1 VSAVPVGVGP
11 AGRFLGRLGRERLAL
26 ASLAVLVLIALACL
40 FGPQLTGHEADRAYP
55 DLRQLPSGAATQ
67 PDPAHLGP
75 ALERLA
81 FRMRVRLDA
90 VARDGETLRLTLGSD
105 AGVDRRS
112 LVYLPRSGL
121 FGSPTVVEDREAGR
135 SLVVAVPIRRLR
147 FLLGTDV
154 QGRDLLTR
162 CLVAGRIS
170 LAIGLAASLVA
181 LLIGVV
187 YGATAGVLGGAA
199 DAVMM
204 RGVDVLYA
212 LPFVFFVILLLVF
225 FRPSLMLMLV
235 AIAAVEWLDM
245 ARVVRAQT
253 LSLRE
258 RDFVRAARALG
269 VGTPGIILRHIVPNT
284 LGPVA
289 VTATLL
295 VPQVILLESFLSFLG
310 LGVQEPQTSW
320 GVLIADGARSIE
332 SAPHMLAGPAAFLI
346 ATLVAL
352 NLLGDGLADALDPR
366 GA

>member
-1 VSAVPVGVGP
+1 MSVAARP
-11 AGRFLGRLGRERLAL
+11 AGRVLARLARMRS
-26 ASLAVLVLIALACL
+26 AMAALAVLVLIALACL
-40 FGPQLTGHEADRAYP
+40 VGPVLTGHDPDRAYP
-55 DLRQLPSGAATQ
+55 DLRQLPAGLAAK
-67 PDPAHLGP
+67 PDADHLGP
-75 ALERLA
+75 ALARIA

-90 VARDGETLRLTLGSD
+90 VARDGETLRLTVGSE

-121 FGSPTVVEDREAGR
+121 FGPPAVLESRDGGR
-135 SLVVAVPIRRLR
+135 TLVVAVPVRHLR

-162 CLVAGRIS
+162 CLTAGRVS
-170 LAIGLAASLVA
+170 LAIGLAASLAA
-181 LLIGVV
+181 LLIGVT
-187 YGATAGVLGGAA
+187 YGATAGFLGGAA

-204 RGVDVLYA
+204 RFVDVLYA

-225 FRPSLMLMLV
+225 FRPSLTLMLV

-258 RDFVRAARALG
+258 RDFVRAAHALG
-269 VGTPGIILRHIVPNT
+269 VGSTGIIARHIVPNT

-320 GVLIADGARSIE
+320 GVLVADGARAIE
-332 SAPHMLAGPAAFLI
+332 AAPHMLAAPALFLI

-352 NLLGDGLADALDPR
+352 NLLGDGLADALDPQA
-366 GA
+366 G

>member
-1 VSAVPVGVGP
+1 VSVVPALAGP
-11 AGRFLGRLGRERLAL
+11 ARRTLGRLARERTALSAL
-26 ASLAVLVLIALACL
+26 AALVLIALACL
-40 FGPQLTGHEADRAYP
+40 IGPALTGHDSERAYP
-55 DLRQLPSGAATQ
+55 DLRQLPAGLTAQ
-67 PDPAHLGP
+67 PDAAHLGP

-90 VARDGETLRLTLGSD
+90 VARDGKSVRLSLSSD

-121 FGSPTVVEDREAGR
+121 FGAPEVVEERDSGR
-135 SLVVAVPIRRLR
+135 SLVVAVPLRRLH
-147 FLLGTDV
+147 FPLGTDI

-170 LAIGLAASLVA
+170 LAIGLMASLAA
-181 LLIGVV
+181 LLIGVL
-187 YGATAGVLGGAA
+187 YGAAAGFLGGAL
-199 DAVMM
+199 DTVMM
-204 RGVDVLYA
+204 RFVDVLYA

-225 FRPSLMLMLV
+225 FRPSVLLMLV

-253 LSLRE
+253 LSLRT
-258 RDFVRAARALG
+258 RDFVRAAQALG
-269 VGTPGIILRHIVPNT
+269 LDARRIILRHIIPNT

-320 GVLIADGARSIE
+320 GVLISEGARSIE
-332 SAPHMLAGPAAFLI
+332 AAPHLLAAPAAFLI

-366 GA
+366 SD

>member
-1 VSAVPVGVGP
+1 MTAAPRP
-11 AGRFLGRLGRERLAL
+11 ARQIFTRLVRMRGAL
-26 ASLAVLVLIALACL
+26 AALAVLILIGLVCL
-40 FGPQLTGHEADRAYP
+40 VGPGLTGHDPDRAYP
-55 DLRQLPSGAATQ
+55 DLRQLPAGLAAQ
-67 PDPAHLGP
+67 PDAAHLGP

-81 FRMRVRLDA
+81 FRMRVRLEA
-90 VARDGETLRLTLGSD
+90 VVRDGDTLRLTLGSD

-121 FGSPTVVEDREAGR
+121 FGTPAIVDERDGGR
-135 SLVVAVPIRRLR
+135 SVVVTVPIRHSH

-162 CLVAGRIS
+162 CLTAGRVS

-181 LLIGVV
+181 LLIGVA
-187 YGATAGVLGGAA
+187 YGATAGFLGGAI
-199 DAVMM
+199 DAAMM
-204 RGVDVLYA
+204 RFVDVLYA

-258 RDFVRAARALG
+258 RDFVRAAHALG
-269 VGTPGIILRHIVPNT
+269 VGAPGIIARHIVPNT

-320 GVLIADGARSIE
+320 GVLVADGARSIE
-332 SAPHMLAGPAAFLI
+332 AAPHMLAAPALFLI
-346 ATLVAL
+346 VTLVAL
-352 NLLGDGLADALDPR
+352 NLFGDGLADALDPQA
-366 GA
+366 G

>member
-1 VSAVPVGVGP
+1 MTATRSVPGP
-11 AGRFLGRLGRERLAL
+11 ARRAVLRFARERTAVV
-26 ASLAVLVLIALACL
+26 ALAVLILIALACL
-40 FGPQLTGHEADRAYP
+40 VGPGLTGHDPERAYP
-55 DLRQLPSGAATQ
+55 DLRQLPAGLTAQ
-67 PDPAHLGP
+67 PDAERLRP

-81 FRMRVRLDA
+81 FRMRARLDA
-90 VARDGETLRLTLGSD
+90 VERDGDTMRLTLASD

-112 LVYLPRSGL
+112 LVYLPRSAL
-121 FGSPTVVEDREAGR
+121 FGTPVVVDERDGG
-135 SLVVAVPIRRLR
+135 LVVAVPIRRLH
-147 FLLGTDV
+147 FPLGTDI

-181 LLIGVV
+181 LLIGVA
-187 YGATAGVLGGAA
+187 YGATAGFVGGAV
-199 DAVMM
+199 DAAMM

-225 FRPSLMLMLV
+225 FRPSLLLMLV

-245 ARVVRAQT
+245 ARVVRAVT

-269 VGTPGIILRHIVPNT
+269 LGTPRILLHHIVPNT
-284 LGPVA
+284 LGPVT

-320 GVLIADGARSIE
+320 GVLIAEGARSIE
-332 SAPHMLAGPAAFLI
+332 AAPHLLAAPAAFLI

-352 NLLGDGLADALDPR
+352 NLIGDGLADALDPR
-366 GA
+366 GD